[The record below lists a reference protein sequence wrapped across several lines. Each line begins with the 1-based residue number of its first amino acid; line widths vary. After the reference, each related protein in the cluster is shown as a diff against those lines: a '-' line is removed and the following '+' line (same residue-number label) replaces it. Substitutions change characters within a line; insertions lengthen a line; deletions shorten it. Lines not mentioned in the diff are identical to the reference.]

1 LRLLCRGVANRPAKG
16 RGGAAIKRCQRLL
29 IIPLFHYNGIMENLI
44 AVRAFLALGQ
54 ETRLNIFRLIVQ
66 RGTDGLFPSQIQEM
80 LGIPAAT
87 LSFHLRELISSGLLS
102 VERQSRNLIYRANG
116 TLTNQL
122 LEFLVDNCCGG
133 KPCAVTRKKI
143 KTRSS

>member
-1 LRLLCRGVANRPAKG
+1 
-16 RGGAAIKRCQRLL
+16 
-29 IIPLFHYNGIMENLI
+29 MENSI
-44 AVRAFLALGQ
+44 AVRAFIALGQ
-54 ETRLNIFRLIVQ
+54 DTRLNIFRLIVQ
-66 RGTDGLFPSQIQEM
+66 RDIDGLYPSQILEM

-87 LSFHLRELISSGLLS
+87 LSFHLRELVSSGLLS

-116 TLTNQL
+116 KLTNQL

-133 KPCAVTRKKI
+133 KSCAINRKKI

>member
-1 LRLLCRGVANRPAKG
+1 
-16 RGGAAIKRCQRLL
+16 
-29 IIPLFHYNGIMENLI
+29 MENSI
-44 AVRAFLALGQ
+44 AVRAFIALGQ
-54 ETRLNIFRLIVQ
+54 DTRLNIFRLIVQ
-66 RGTDGLFPSQIQEM
+66 RDTDGLYPSQILEM

-87 LSFHLRELISSGLLS
+87 LSFHLRELVSSGLLS

-116 TLTNQL
+116 KLTNQL

-133 KPCAVTRKKI
+133 KSCAINRKKI

>member
-1 LRLLCRGVANRPAKG
+1 
-16 RGGAAIKRCQRLL
+16 
-29 IIPLFHYNGIMENLI
+29 MENSI
-44 AVRAFLALGQ
+44 AVRAFIALGQ

-66 RGTDGLFPSQIQEM
+66 RGTDGLYPSQIQEL

-87 LSFHLRELISSGLLS
+87 LSFHLRELVSSGLLS
-102 VERQSRNLIYRANG
+102 VERQSRNLIYRANDN
-116 TLTNQL
+116 LTNQL

-133 KPCAVTRKKI
+133 KSCSITRKKS